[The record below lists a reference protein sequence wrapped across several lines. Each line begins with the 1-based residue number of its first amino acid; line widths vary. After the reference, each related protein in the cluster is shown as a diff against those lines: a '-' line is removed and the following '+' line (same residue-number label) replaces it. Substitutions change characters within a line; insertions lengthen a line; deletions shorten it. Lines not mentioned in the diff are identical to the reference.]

1 MNSTFWPHISVNNTT
16 ILSVPGV
23 QDIIPLSSPYLFFPF
38 FPSYTALMKNDD
50 HCHLYSRYKVVYS
63 L

>member
-38 FPSYTALMKNDD
+38 FFLI
-50 HCHLYSRYKVVYS
+50 YSTNEK
-63 L
+63 